1 MGQSF
6 TIFSRSS
13 GGNESLSKIDDSI
26 DSLHPS
32 NSDLKSEDVSVFED
46 LKRVLETVHPY
57 EKELNKRPLP
67 WPSTE
72 SQNFGTRYE
81 TGVDCDFVF
90 QGTLLIGNL

>member
-6 TIFSRSS
+6 TNFSRSS
-13 GGNESLSKIDDSI
+13 DANESLSKVDDSI
-26 DSLHPS
+26 DHLHSS
-32 NSDLKSEDVSVFED
+32 NSDPESEHVSVFED